1 MRDVVQIWQIP
12 LQVPDARSPALLNQY
27 RNCLSPD
34 EKAKA
39 DRFRFEKDQR
49 RFVIAR
55 GTLRHLLAR
64 QLNQKPQQVSF
75 CYGTYGKPTVSLNP
89 KNQPS
94 PQALAGIDCDFHFN
108 LSHSGEIAL
117 CALGHKRKVG
127 VDIEQLKTI
136 QRLDSM
142 MRRTLVDSE
151 QHQVMLA
158 LDESQQSRA
167 FLQRWTCKEAYLKAI
182 GLGLT
187 QSMQT
192 VEVQIEPPK
201 LLQVPEDCAEG
212 WQLHLVDLPDGY
224 VGALA
229 VDGEI
234 AVTRHHWQHL

>member
-75 CYGTYGKPTVSLNP
+75 CYGTYGKPTVSLDP

-94 PQALAGIDCDFHFN
+94 PQALAGTDCDFHFN

-127 VDIEQLKTI
+127 IDIEQLKTI

-158 LDESQQSRA
+158 LGRIAAISRIFA
-167 FLQRWTCKEAYLKAI
+167 TMDLQR
-182 GLGLT
+182 
-187 QSMQT
+187 S
-192 VEVQIEPPK
+192 
-201 LLQVPEDCAEG
+201 LL
-212 WQLHLVDLPDGY
+212 
-224 VGALA
+224 
-229 VDGEI
+229 
-234 AVTRHHWQHL
+234 